1 MDGTSSWLSNII
13 TSNFLW
19 NGSPDAD
26 ADAAA
31 TAAAAAAAASSPQSA
46 SAYATAGTADLAAD
60 LAPVATWARIILL
73 LLLYLVFFLFSS
85 PLIGNRDLRSSW
97 SYYSNAATMGYL
109 WIGAST
115 VASLPIVSALTGYS
129 LARPASLFAPLAGVT
144 VGVLLLWDLALYCLR
159 TGIMAGTWPRERS
172 SRGVCVCVRAL
183 CVALSC
189 VALAVAGR
197 PINLIP
203 PRAPSLPTLPTR
215 SMGRQEQRQ
224 RQGLQDRFLAHHV
237 GEHTAGG
244 GGQSHVLRDLR
255 AGMLLHSS
263 VYFSVHVKSTF
274 IPMFSVKCSLT

>member
-1 MDGTSSWLSNII
+1 MDDASSWLSNVI
-13 TSNFLW
+13 TSGFGLW
-19 NGSPDAD
+19 NGSTD

-31 TAAAAAAAASSPQSA
+31 TAAAAAAAALSPHSA

-60 LAPVATWARIILL
+60 LAPVATWARIILF

-159 TGIMAGTWPRERS
+159 TGIMAGTCPESVLCAVRCGVVLLCCCAVVRCGMLYCIRALCGQGGVASGSSQWEYYGCYVAPRAV
-172 SRGVCVCVRAL
+172 RGGCLCVCVRCVL
-183 CVALSC
+183 C
-189 VALAVAGR
+189 
-197 PINLIP
+197 
-203 PRAPSLPTLPTR
+203 
-215 SMGRQEQRQ
+215 
-224 RQGLQDRFLAHHV
+224 
-237 GEHTAGG
+237 
-244 GGQSHVLRDLR
+244 
-255 AGMLLHSS
+255 
-263 VYFSVHVKSTF
+263 
-274 IPMFSVKCSLT
+274 